1 MLHFLREC
9 SYLFSHIPP
18 IFSVLLTYSLEIN
31 SLLFDPP
38 CSSLVVGYKG
48 SSTETR
54 ISSACEVSRRREEPR
69 CDVTSPALRRFDW
82 LPVTRAADSRRARV
96 AQRLAR
102 SRPAPRALCWRR
114 RRRYGKCVSLDAAR
128 RGAEGR
134 TEVGTLLC
142 NTALSRRAPAIDI
155 DSAPLRQVTPA
166 RPALVSARNWNV
178 FAAFPET
185 LPTRVS
191 TAACSN
197 NAAAVTRCF
206 CIVTRI
212 RPLPSSLCGVVLGFR
227 SGRVSSAIR

>member
-96 AQRLAR
+96 AQRLAH

-114 RRRYGKCVSLDAAR
+114 RRRRYGKCVSLDAAPKGGR
-128 RGAEGR
+128 KSARCCATRHCRGAHPR
-134 TEVGTLLC
+134 LTST
-142 NTALSRRAPAIDI
+142 
-155 DSAPLRQVTPA
+155 PLR
-166 RPALVSARNWNV
+166 SAR
-178 FAAFPET
+178 
-185 LPTRVS
+185 
-191 TAACSN
+191 
-197 NAAAVTRCF
+197 
-206 CIVTRI
+206 
-212 RPLPSSLCGVVLGFR
+212 
-227 SGRVSSAIR
+227 

>member
-1 MLHFLREC
+1 LLAAATLRE
-9 SYLFSHIPP
+9 
-18 IFSVLLTYSLEIN
+18 V
-31 SLLFDPP
+31 
-38 CSSLVVGYKG
+38 
-48 SSTETR
+48 
-54 ISSACEVSRRREEPR
+54 
-69 CDVTSPALRRFDW
+69 
-82 LPVTRAADSRRARV
+82 RV
-96 AQRLAR
+96 
-102 SRPAPRALCWRR
+102 
-114 RRRYGKCVSLDAAR
+114 AR

-155 DSAPLRQVTPA
+155 DSAPLRQATPA

-191 TAACSN
+191 AAACSN
-197 NAAAVTRCF
+197 NAAAAAVTRCF